1 MIRFSPPYI
10 DDDIIKEV
18 TNILQSG
25 WLTTGPA
32 TKQLEKEMAAFCNIG
47 HALAVNSATSGMIL
61 MLHWYGIKQ
70 GDEVIVPAYTYCAT
84 ALAVMHVGAKPVMV
98 DVGKDFNIDCEKIKE
113 AITGRTKAIIAVDFA
128 GWPCDYDGIYSIV
141 NDEEVKKKF
150 NPSCDVQKQLGRIM
164 IMDDAA
170 HALGAT
176 YKNKPIGSC
185 ADITVFSLHAVKNI
199 TSAEGGVIALNLPA
213 PFNNEE
219 VYSLLRIWSLN
230 GQTKDA
236 FTKAKAGAWQYDVI
250 YPGFKMNMPDVLAA
264 VALAQFKKY
273 ENMLLIERKRVF
285 DFYTNIFSQ
294 YDWAICPPYQQ
305 TGFSSSYH
313 LYPLRIKDIGEEER
327 NKIIEGIAGRSVAV
341 NVHFTPLPMLTVFKQ
356 AGYNIKDY
364 PSAYNLYS
372 NEISLPIYP
381 QLTNDQCKT
390 VTEAVIESVKELRP
404 VKMLLRSILF
414 PVLILMGSF
423 DSSALSEET
432 EIDSEETYT
441 YADGMVKRKSGR
453 YYKLTG

>member
-10 DDDIIKEV
+10 DDDIIREV
-18 TNILQSG
+18 TSILQSG

-32 TKQLEKEMAAFCNIG
+32 AKQLEKEMATFCNID

-61 MLHWYGIKQ
+61 MLHWYGITK

-98 DVGKDFNIDCEKIKE
+98 DTGNDFNIDCQKIKE
-113 AITGRTKAIIAVDFA
+113 VITEKTKAIIAVDFA
-128 GWPCDYDGIYSIV
+128 GWPCDYDAIYSIV
-141 NDEEVKKKF
+141 NDAAIKEKF
-150 NPSCDVQKQLGRIM
+150 QPASNEQQQLGRILV
-164 IMDDAA
+164 MDDAA

-185 ADITVFSLHAVKNI
+185 ADVTVFSLHAVKNV
-199 TSAEGGVIALNLPA
+199 TSAEGGVIMLNLPA

-219 VYSLLRIWSLN
+219 VYNTLRIWSLN

-236 FTKAKAGAWQYDVI
+236 FTKTKAGAWQYDVI

-273 ENMLLIERKRVF
+273 ENLLLIERKRVF
-285 DFYTNIFSQ
+285 DFYTNIFSK

-305 TGFSSSYH
+305 TGCSSSYH
-313 LYPLRIKDIGEEER
+313 LYPLRIKDVTEEDR
-327 NKIIEGIAGRSVAV
+327 NRIIESIAGRSVAV

-356 AGYNIKDY
+356 AGYDIKDY
-364 PSAYNLYS
+364 PKAYNLYS

-390 VTEAVIESVKELRP
+390 VTEAVIESVKEFRP
-404 VKMLLRSILF
+404 VKMLLCTILF

-423 DSSALSEET
+423 DSAVDTQET
-432 EIDSEETYT
+432 DNEDTYSF
-441 YADGMVKRKSGR
+441 AEGFVKRKTGR
-453 YYKLTG
+453 FYKLTG

>member
-10 DDDIIKEV
+10 DDDIIREV
-18 TNILQSG
+18 TSILQSG

-32 TKQLEKEMAAFCNIG
+32 TKQLEKEMATFCNID

-61 MLHWYGIKQ
+61 MLHWYGIKK

-98 DVGKDFNIDCEKIKE
+98 DIGNDFNIDCQKIKE
-113 AITGRTKAIIAVDFA
+113 AITENTKAIVAVDFA
-128 GWPCDYDGIYSIV
+128 GWPCDYDSINSIV
-141 NDEEVKKKF
+141 NDPAIKEKF
-150 NPSCDVQKQLGRIM
+150 QPATNEQQQLGRIL

-199 TSAEGGVIALNLPA
+199 TSAEGGVILLNLPA

-219 VYSLLRIWSLN
+219 VYNTLRIWSLN

-236 FTKAKAGAWQYDVI
+236 FTKTKAGAWQYDVI

-273 ENMLLIERKRVF
+273 ENLLLIERKRVF
-285 DFYTNIFSQ
+285 DFYNNVFSK

-305 TGFSSSYH
+305 TGCSSSYH
-313 LYPLRIKDIGEEER
+313 LYPLRIKDIAEEER
-327 NKIIEGIAGRSVAV
+327 NKIIESIAGRSVAV

-356 AGYNIKDY
+356 AGYDIKNY
-364 PSAYNLYS
+364 PNAYNSYS

-390 VTEAVIESVKELRP
+390 VTEAVIESVKEFRP
-404 VKMLLRSILF
+404 VKMLLCTILF

-423 DSSALSEET
+423 DSAVDNEET
-432 EIDSEETYT
+432 DNEETYSF
-441 YADGMVKRKSGR
+441 AEGFVKRKTGR
-453 YYKLTG
+453 FYKLTG

>member
-10 DDDIIKEV
+10 DDDIINEV
-18 TNILQSG
+18 TSILQSG

-32 TKQLEKEMAAFCNIG
+32 TKQLEKEMASFCNVD
-47 HALAVNSATSGMIL
+47 HTLAVNSATSGMIL
-61 MLHWYGIKQ
+61 MLHWYGIKE

-98 DVGKDFNIDCEKIKE
+98 DVGSDFNIDCNNVRA
-113 AITGRTKAIIAVDFA
+113 AITERTKAIIAVDFA

-141 NDEEVKKKF
+141 NDPEIRKKF
-150 NPSCDVQKQLGRIM
+150 RPASDAQHQLGRIM

-199 TSAEGGVIALNLPA
+199 TSAEGGVIAINLPM
-213 PFNNEE
+213 PFNSEE
-219 VYSLLRIWSLN
+219 VYNTLRIWSLN

-236 FTKAKAGAWQYDVI
+236 FTKTKAGAWQYDVI

-273 ENMLLIERKRVF
+273 ENLLLIERKRVF
-285 DFYTNIFSQ
+285 DFYTNIFSK

-305 TGFSSSYH
+305 SGCSSSYH
-313 LYPLRIKDIGEEER
+313 LYPLRIKNGTEAER
-327 NKIIEGIAGRSVAV
+327 NKIIEGISGRSVAV

-356 AGYNIKDY
+356 AGYKIEDY
-364 PSAYNLYS
+364 PASFDLYS

-381 QLTNDQCKT
+381 QLTNDECRT

-404 VKMLLRSILF
+404 VKTLLRSILF
-414 PVLILMGSF
+414 PVMIMMGSLENATMS
-423 DSSALSEET
+423 DER
-432 EIDSEETYT
+432 EIDDENSYS
-441 YADGMVKRKSGR
+441 YAEGFVKRKAGR
-453 YYKLTG
+453 YYRFTA

>member
-18 TNILQSG
+18 TGVLQSG

-32 TKQLEKEMAAFCNIG
+32 TKQLEKEMATFCNVEY
-47 HALAVNSATSGMIL
+47 ALAVNSATSGMIL

-98 DVGKDFNIDCEKIKE
+98 DVGCDFNIDCEKIKE
-113 AITGRTKAIIAVDFA
+113 AITERTKAIIAVDFA
-128 GWPCDYDGIYSIV
+128 GWPCDYDRIYSIV
-141 NDEEVKKKF
+141 NDEAVKKIF
-150 NPSCDVQKQLGRIM
+150 RPSSEAQNKLGRIM

-185 ADITVFSLHAVKNI
+185 ADITVFSLHAVKNV
-199 TSAEGGVIALNLPA
+199 TSAEGGIIEINLPA

-219 VYSLLRIWSLN
+219 TYSLLRVWSLN

-236 FTKAKAGAWQYDVI
+236 FTKTKAGAWQYDVI

-264 VALAQFKKY
+264 VALAQFRKY
-273 ENMLLIERKRVF
+273 ENMLLVERKRVF
-285 DFYTNIFSQ
+285 DFYTNIFSK
-294 YDWAICPPYQQ
+294 YDWAICPPYLQA
-305 TGFSSSYH
+305 GCVSSYH
-313 LYPLRIKDIGEEER
+313 LYPLRIKDVGEEER
-327 NKIIEGIAGRSVAV
+327 NKIIEGIAARSVAV

-356 AGYNIKDY
+356 AGYDINDY
-364 PSAYNLYS
+364 PSAYKLFS

-381 QLTNDQCKT
+381 QLTNEECGT
-390 VTEAVIESVKELRP
+390 VTAAVIESVKQYLP
-404 VKMLLRSILF
+404 VKAIL
-414 PVLILMGSF
+414 
-423 DSSALSEET
+423 
-432 EIDSEETYT
+432 
-441 YADGMVKRKSGR
+441 
-453 YYKLTG
+453 

>member
-10 DDDIIKEV
+10 DDDIINEV
-18 TNILQSG
+18 TAILQSG

-32 TKQLEKEMAAFCNIG
+32 TRQLEKEIASFCNID

-61 MLHWYGIKQ
+61 MLHWYGIKE

-98 DVGKDFNIDCEKIKE
+98 DVGNDFNIDCNKIKE
-113 AITGRTKAIIAVDFA
+113 AITDKTKAIIAVDFA

-141 NDEEVKKKF
+141 NDEEIKKKF
-150 NPSCDVQKQLGRIM
+150 RPSSEVQRQLGRIM

-199 TSAEGGVIALNLPA
+199 TSAEGGVIAINLPA

-219 VYSLLRIWSLN
+219 VYNTLRIWSLN

-236 FTKAKAGAWQYDVI
+236 FTKTKAGAWQYDVI

-264 VALAQFKKY
+264 VALAQIKKY
-273 ENMLLIERKRVF
+273 ENLLLIERKRVF
-285 DFYTNIFSQ
+285 DFYTNIFSK
-294 YDWAICPPYQQ
+294 YEWAICPPYQQ
-305 TGFSSSYH
+305 SGCASSCH
-313 LYPLRIKDIGEEER
+313 LYPLRIKNGTEEER
-327 NKIIEGIAGRSVAV
+327 NKIIEGISGRSVAV

-356 AGYNIKDY
+356 AGYKIEEY
-364 PSAYNLYS
+364 PSSYNLYS

-381 QLTNDQCKT
+381 QLTNDQCRT

-404 VKMLLRSILF
+404 VKTLLRSILF
-414 PVLILMGSF
+414 PVMIMMGSLENVTLT
-423 DSSALSEET
+423 DER
-432 EIDSEETYT
+432 EIDDEDSYSYAETFE
-441 YADGMVKRKSGR
+441 KRKAGR
-453 YYKLTG
+453 FYRFTA